1 MIRIWNY
8 NVSRLDEEKG
18 VKLMLMTNIEETQM
32 IFYGQ
37 IDRSTGNYLLQLS
50 KNYETITFTTNR
62 LLLSK
67 ISQNDWLYTKY
78 K

>member
-50 KNYETITFTTNR
+50 KNYETITFSTNR
-62 LLLSK
+62 LLL
-67 ISQNDWLYTKY
+67 
-78 K
+78 